1 MNRAIGISVHT
12 GWEACVLVGG
22 SIASPEIVANQVI
35 EILGDSERFCFHI
48 AAAMKRP
55 AAENWIDRARRKAV
69 VNPVGE
75 LQDLRVGVGMHFD
88 VDPTREI
95 VRS

>member
-55 AAENWIDRARRKAV
+55 AAENLAGRVRPAHVLWPEVRIQPSSRSNSAR
-69 VNPVGE
+69 
-75 LQDLRVGVGMHFD
+75 
-88 VDPTREI
+88 TTW
-95 VRS
+95 